1 MMTVAR
7 AVRADAVRDQRIE
20 RLVPLITPQ
29 ELFDELPLDDERV
42 EVLLAGRAA
51 AHACLTARTTA

>member
-1 MMTVAR
+1 MMTVIR
-7 AVRADAVRDQRIE
+7 ASQGDAVRDQRIE

-42 EVLLAGRAA
+42 GVLLQGRS
-51 AHACLTARTTA
+51 CSARGVGR